1 MAPIPPVDPWA
12 DWSFAESESEEEL
25 SPDELLN
32 LRAQTI
38 LRACLIDCEKNNPDG
53 KT

>member
-1 MAPIPPVDPWA
+1 MTAIPPVDPWA

-32 LRAQTI
+32 LRVQAI
-38 LRACLIDCEKNNPDG
+38 LQASLIGTDKNNPDG
-53 KT
+53 KN

>member
-1 MAPIPPVDPWA
+1 MAAVPPINQWS
-12 DWSFAESESEEEL
+12 DWSYEETESEEEL

-32 LRAQTI
+32 LRVQAI
-38 LRACLIDCEKNNPDG
+38 LRASLIDQEKNNPDG